1 MISVSDK
8 ETILVL
14 HKAGNG
20 IRQISRMLSISRNT
34 VRRVIK
40 AKHRS
45 QIRRTTRYEF
55 LQPLVREHYHFCK
68 GNVVRIQEFLAEKY
82 GHDIPYSSLTRLVRD
97 LELRKNTKK
106 QRVGEYRFA
115 PGTESQHDT
124 SPHRLVLGGKKITT
138 QCASLTMGYCK
149 RLFIQYYP
157 QFRRFEAKVF
167 LSQAFSYMAGACERC
182 IIDNTSVIV
191 AQGSGPD
198 ATIAPEMKIFAKI
211 FGTQFIAHAVGDA
224 DRKAKVEKN
233 FHYVENNFLA
243 ARTFADWNDL
253 NRQAKNWCDTVANK
267 KPKRSLGRM
276 TPDEVYVMEAPHLKP
291 LPAYSVPV
299 YKTLQRIVDMSGFVT
314 VDTNRYSVPEKL
326 CGQHVEVL
334 KSWHKITIYHKHRK
348 VADHIR
354 LIDKK
359 DGKVTAAG
367 HHLPL
372 YKKKNKS
379 VVCKEEKILLGRS
392 QTLEHYVA
400 GIKKSCYGSGRRKLQ
415 KLLELQ
421 RTYPADAFER
431 AVETALHYGLYD
443 LVRVENLILSFVA
456 GDFFNLKQD
465 D

>member
-1 MISVSDK
+1 M
-8 ETILVL
+8 
-14 HKAGNG
+14 
-20 IRQISRMLSISRNT
+20 
-34 VRRVIK
+34 IK
-40 AKHRS
+40 AKHRP
-45 QIRRTTRYEF
+45 QIHRTTRYDF

-97 LELRKNTKK
+97 LELRENKKK

-124 SPHRLVLGGKKITT
+124 SPHRLILGGKKITA

-149 RLFIQYYP
+149 KLFIQYYP
-157 QFRRFEAKVF
+157 QFTRFEAKVF
-167 LSQAFSYMAGACERC
+167 LSQAFVYMAGACERC

-198 ATIAPEMKIFAKI
+198 ATIAPEMKTFAKI
-211 FGTQFIAHAVGDA
+211 FSTQFIAHAVGDA

-314 VDTNRYSVPEKL
+314 VDTNRLSL
-326 CGQHVEVL
+326 
-334 KSWHKITIYHKHRK
+334 I
-348 VADHIR
+348 HISAPTR
-354 LIDKK
+354 QLMSSRMPSS
-359 DGKVTAAG
+359 A
-367 HHLPL
+367 
-372 YKKKNKS
+372 
-379 VVCKEEKILLGRS
+379 
-392 QTLEHYVA
+392 
-400 GIKKSCYGSGRRKLQ
+400 
-415 KLLELQ
+415 
-421 RTYPADAFER
+421 
-431 AVETALHYGLYD
+431 
-443 LVRVENLILSFVA
+443 
-456 GDFFNLKQD
+456 
-465 D
+465 